1 MSGRPPIDVNPVD
14 VAIEMLTASLP
25 GFESRFVD
33 GRDAVGI
40 RGALPIAAEVSR
52 ETIFYPIYRR
62 PVFMSTDARALM
74 DATESDEARA
84 IRHAR
89 QREALREELAPIV
102 GRIADEIR
110 RRAIG
115 AVGLEPV
122 MLAREGRAR
131 ADGRRQWYGEGR
143 AAGIREGRI
152 QAMREWQE
160 AAERI
165 RDLADEMSKL
175 EESGE
180 IDE

>member
-14 VAIEMLTASLP
+14 VAIEMLTAELP

-40 RGALPIAAEVSR
+40 RGGLPIAAELSHEMVM
-52 ETIFYPIYRR
+52 YPIYRR
-62 PVFMSTDARALM
+62 PVFMSEDARRSM
-74 DATESDEARA
+74 DAHETDEARA

-89 QREALREELAPIV
+89 QREALREELAPIISRV
-102 GRIADEIR
+102 TDEIR
-110 RRAIG
+110 RRAID

-122 MLAREGRAR
+122 MRAREERAR
-131 ADGRRQWYGEGR
+131 ADGRRQGYGEGR

-152 QAMREWQE
+152 EAMREWQE

-180 IDE
+180 LDE